1 MIIWWL
7 CTVLTTVNAFLYQ
20 ILMDILTTPI
30 NSSGISNTEKSI
42 RVWELGECM
51 QVHKCLNTICKEEKE
66 LCRFFIDTTGTP
78 EGIFIFCWSN
88 QNVVVKW
95 EILDTINS
103 INSIPVVAYSY
114 VLQRPHLPWVISL
127 QRHWSIMFRGLNTWV
142 KCTPV
147 SPLAVIK
154 IILAVNYLLNSNHPS
169 QWS

>member
-7 CTVLTTVNAFLYQ
+7 CTVLTTVNEFLYQ

-103 INSIPVVAYSY
+103 INSIPSSLFLYTSKTALAWSN
-114 VLQRPHLPWVISL
+114 LPSTTL
-127 QRHWSIMFRGLNTWV
+127 
-142 KCTPV
+142 
-147 SPLAVIK
+147 
-154 IILAVNYLLNSNHPS
+154 VNYVSGT
-169 QWS
+169 